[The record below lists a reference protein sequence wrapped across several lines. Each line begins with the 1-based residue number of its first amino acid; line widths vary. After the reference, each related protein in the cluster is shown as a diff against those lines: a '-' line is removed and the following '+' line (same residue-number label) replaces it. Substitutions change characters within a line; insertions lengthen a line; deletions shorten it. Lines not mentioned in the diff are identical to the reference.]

1 MKERDDKDMLG
12 VLNDNRYAAK
22 KKNSPQYKLDSK
34 RIKELVASK
43 EVVKVKN
50 GVIQIDP
57 SHPDYDFWM
66 ED

>member
-1 MKERDDKDMLG
+1 MKERDDKDMLE
-12 VLNDNRYAAK
+12 VLKEEKFDTKEKLPKRYD
-22 KKNSPQYKLDSK
+22 LDSK

-43 EVVKVKN
+43 ETVIVKN
-50 GVIQIDP
+50 GVMQINP

>member
-1 MKERDDKDMLG
+1 VKERDDKDMLE
-12 VLNDNRYAAK
+12 VLKEEKFDTKEKITKRYD
-22 KKNSPQYKLDSK
+22 LDSE

-43 EVVKVKN
+43 ETVIVKN
-50 GVIQIDP
+50 GVMQINP

>member
-1 MKERDDKDMLG
+1 MKERDDKDMLE
-12 VLNDNRYAAK
+12 VLKEEKFDTKEKIPKRYD
-22 KKNSPQYKLDSK
+22 LDSK

-43 EVVKVKN
+43 ETVIVKN
-50 GVIQIDP
+50 GVMQINP